1 VVGFEKC
8 LLVKTCHG
16 IYGSIM
22 TVEGCFCRELLET
35 AGADE
40 PLELSGAEL

>member
-1 VVGFEKC
+1 
-8 LLVKTCHG
+8 
-16 IYGSIM
+16 M

-40 PLELSGAEL
+40 PLELSGAKLLKAAAVGEQLEAH